1 MKKAGVM
8 ILTAAMTISAVCA
21 GYSGVFAAEDNAPAA
36 YESKYTL
43 SNPDADEITSKL
55 YDYICDSFGNT
66 ILSGQQESTWMDSV
80 DYEMNYIQK
89 NTGKLPAIRGLDF
102 MGGDF
107 NGVVQRS
114 KDWWAKGGIVTIC
127 WHTGVNGGAYN
138 DSLNDSPNFSKL
150 FDENSS
156 EHKAMIANWDKA
168 AEALKELRDA
178 GVPVLWRPFHE
189 FDGQWFW
196 WGKGGSSNFVKLW
209 QMMYDRFTNVHGLD
223 NLIWVLGYADNVKSG
238 WYPGDEYCDIIGS
251 DTYNNSNLTH
261 KNAWT
266 KLKNMNTGKPAA
278 FHECGNLPSEEALK
292 RDGCMWS
299 WFMVWHTSH
308 ITNNNKTNLNSIY
321 NSDLITTLD
330 ELPDFA
336 DYNNKEDDNSS
347 SSENIID
354 VDSSD
359 SESESNTDPDISS
372 DSQIDSKDIS
382 EDSSSKIDNIDTS
395 KDSNLSSKTTADSSK
410 TSNTTSN
417 SDRSPNTG
425 IALSLSALA
434 ITASALV
441 IVKKK
446 KD

>member
-1 MKKAGVM
+1 MKKAGVAM
-8 ILTAAMTISAVCA
+8 LSAAMMISAAFA
-21 GYSGVFAAEDNAPAA
+21 GYLGTSVSDINTYAA

-43 SNPDADEITSKL
+43 SNSDANEITSKV
-55 YDYICDSFGNT
+55 YDYLCDSFGNT
-66 ILSGQQESTWMDSV
+66 ILAGQQESTWMGSV
-80 DYEMNYIQK
+80 DYEMNYIEN

-107 NGVVQRS
+107 DGVVKRS
-114 KDWWAKGGIVTIC
+114 KDWWEKGGIVTIC
-127 WHTGVNGGAYN
+127 WHTGVNGGSYN

-150 FDENSS
+150 LTKGTS
-156 EHKAMIANWDKA
+156 EYNAMIANWDKA

-209 QMMYDRFTNVHGLD
+209 QMMYDYFTDVHGLD
-223 NLIWVLGYADNVKSG
+223 NLIWVLGYADSVTNG

-266 KLKNMNTGKPAA
+266 KLNNMNTDMPIA
-278 FHECGNLPSEEALK
+278 FHECGNLPTVEALK
-292 RDGCMWS
+292 SDGCMWS

-308 ITNNNKTNLNSIY
+308 ITNNNKTNLNNLY
-321 NSDLITTLD
+321 NSELITTLD

-336 DYNNKEDDNSS
+336 TYNDKEDENS
-347 SSENIID
+347 SSENSID
-354 VDSSD
+354 NDSS
-359 SESESNTDPDISS
+359 SMSESNSDIESS
-372 DSQIDSKDIS
+372 SEIDSINDS
-382 EDSSSKIDNIDTS
+382 NEDSSSKIDNINTS
-395 KDSNLSSKTTADSSK
+395 SQAA
-410 TSNTTSN
+410 TTSSSLASTNPNKTN

-425 IALSLSALA
+425 IAFSLSTLA

-441 IVKKK
+441 VIKKK
-446 KD
+446 NDK